1 MPAGRAREKEEKMS
15 IENMVAALTIVVGAV
30 ALVFANALRGPRHER
45 VRPIDLAEDMIIR
58 DDAEGDE

>member
-1 MPAGRAREKEEKMS
+1 MS